1 MEHIQGSR
9 DINPARRDP
18 YRLQFSET
26 EPGEERRRISPGYG
40 RQERRRKKKAFH
52 SGRRYKQGGF
62 QPNLYVEPLE
72 EEYYGEEEHEKEWE
86 RDVENYLLGKK
97 RRLAG
102 ELSRGRRLRRISRI
116 PVFKRER
123 KRFFRERGF
132 IPEYDIEYSEES
144 YNPNEYTEQRYRPG
158 FEGGF
163 GYPRLGNYGHYG
175 ERAPEFE
182 SGFRGAESQS
192 PYASG
197 YQVGP
202 SYEGEHGYGS
212 TEDLGSSREPY

>member
-1 MEHIQGSR
+1 MENIHGTK
-9 DINPARRDP
+9 DINPGRRDP

-26 EPGEERRRISPGYG
+26 EETGERRRRITTG
-40 RQERRRKKKAFH
+40 RWRPEPVRKKKFFR
-52 SGRRYKQGGF
+52 SGRRYKHEGF

-72 EEYYGEEEHEKEWE
+72 EEYYGEEDHEREWEKE
-86 RDVENYLLGKK
+86 VETYLLGKQ
-97 RRLAG
+97 RRLPG
-102 ELSRGRRLRRISRI
+102 QLSRSRRLHRISRI
-116 PVFKRER
+116 PVFRRGR
-123 KRFFRERGF
+123 KKSLRRDF

-144 YNPNEYTEQRYRPG
+144 YNPNEYTEKRYRPG

-175 ERAPEFE
+175 ESAPEFE
-182 SGFRGAESQS
+182 SGFQGTESQS

>member
-1 MEHIQGSR
+1 MENIQGTR

-26 EPGEERRRISPGYG
+26 EEPG
-40 RQERRRKKKAFH
+40 RRRKEKMRKYH
-52 SGRRYKQGGF
+52 RKPQSTRKVYRLKRYRHEDF
-62 QPNLYVEPLE
+62 QPNIYADDLE
-72 EEYYGEEEHEKEWE
+72 EEYYGDEDHEREWEEE
-86 RDVENYLLGKK
+86 VEIYLLGKK
-97 RRLAG
+97 KRLPG
-102 ELSRGRRLRRISRI
+102 QFRGRRHLYRLNRI
-116 PVFKRER
+116 PDFKRGR
-123 KRFFRERGF
+123 KRLSEERNF
-132 IPEYDIEYSEES
+132 IPAYDNEYYEES
-144 YNPNEYTEQRYRPG
+144 FNPNEYSEQRYRPG
-158 FEGGF
+158 FEGGS

-182 SGFRGAESQS
+182 RGFQGTESQS

-212 TEDLGSSREPY
+212 KEDLGSGRESY